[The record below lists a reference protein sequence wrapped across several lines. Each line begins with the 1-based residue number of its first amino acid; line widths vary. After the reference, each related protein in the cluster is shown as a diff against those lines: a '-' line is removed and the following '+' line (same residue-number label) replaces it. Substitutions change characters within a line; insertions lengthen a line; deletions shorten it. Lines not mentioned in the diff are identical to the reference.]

1 VLTIPFEE
9 RADGEKFNAIFTDR
23 GINQLSLRQLD
34 SIGLVKF
41 TSPFV
46 AENFRFYTSRAVH
59 LRYRDQV
66 GRFQLASAE
75 KRPGNYY
82 AKFGVVDFTPLGF
95 ELLRL
100 ATPPAVFG
108 YFDYCQSAWRSL
120 GIYRIPESWDFEKDG
135 TLLTGGKTSDK
146 GRENPYA
153 S

>member
-1 VLTIPFEE
+1 MVLRCLDWRINQVRRAALVIKGRSDKRPPILVLRTFFSGGLVYDDLHPTPVLTIPFEE

-75 KRPGNYY
+75 KRPGY
-82 AKFGVVDFTPLGF
+82 
-95 ELLRL
+95 
-100 ATPPAVFG
+100 
-108 YFDYCQSAWRSL
+108 
-120 GIYRIPESWDFEKDG
+120 
-135 TLLTGGKTSDK
+135 
-146 GRENPYA
+146 
-153 S
+153 